1 MKTGGT
7 GGFLL
12 LFDGMAS
19 RDRRALLLGAAIMIP
34 ALFWILGVRPYRAA
48 LSEARER
55 VAAEQELLARELAL
69 LASADQLTGSIQDA
83 EDDALLVESRM
94 LQAPSLVLA
103 ERELTDFLEMVAYE
117 SRVLLEEVQGAELNR
132 GEDPPAGMAVVRLR
146 LSGESDLEGVL
157 TFLDRIEKSQLL
169 LRVRGLALEP
179 QVSRPSND
187 ERGGGN
193 QEAVPTGVV
202 EFQLILDGFAR
213 PEGGPDAQANRP

>member
-12 LFDGMAS
+12 LFDGMAP
-19 RDRRALLLGAAIMIP
+19 RDRRALLLGMAIMIP
-34 ALFWILGVRPYRAA
+34 ALLWVFGVRPYRAA

-55 VAAEQELLARELAL
+55 VTAERELLSRELDL
-69 LASADQLTGSIQDA
+69 LYSSTELAGAVQEA

-94 LQAPSLVLA
+94 LQASSLVLA
-103 ERELTDFLEMVAYE
+103 EAELTDFLELVAFE
-117 SRVLLEEVQGAELNR
+117 SRVLLEEIQGAELNR
-132 GEDPPAGMAVVRLR
+132 GEEPPPGMAVVRLR

-157 TFLDRIEKSQLL
+157 GFLDEIEKSQLL

-179 QVSRPSND
+179 EVTRPSSD
-187 ERGGGN
+187 ERGGGS

-202 EFQLILDGFAR
+202 QFQLIIDGFAR
-213 PEGGPDAQANRP
+213 PEGGPDAQVRRP